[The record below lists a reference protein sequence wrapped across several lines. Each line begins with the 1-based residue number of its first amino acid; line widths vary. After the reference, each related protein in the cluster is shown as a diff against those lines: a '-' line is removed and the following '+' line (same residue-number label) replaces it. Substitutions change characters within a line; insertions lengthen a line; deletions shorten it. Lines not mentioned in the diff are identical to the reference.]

1 MIPLYSSI
9 NDTAPAR
16 MMALPELAEL
26 IERPSIGPKDKA
38 AAITPYTAHGKTK
51 QAAVDAPFWGIVKDH
66 DNDDRS
72 AEQVRAL
79 YDSFGV
85 AWMAWSTASHQ
96 QPKDGITANRWK
108 VVLPLAQQASYADVL
123 PLALGSDLILDT
135 DKAQS
140 RVQQVFYAPNKVSPA
155 APYLGMTRLD
165 LPLLDPT
172 DMAHPLVH
180 QCREKYEEA
189 ERKQA
194 ERAAAAVALKVRS
207 TAPRQ
212 GGSVIEAVNAAYDL
226 GNLLEHHGY
235 TRIGRKWLSP
245 ASKSGNPGV
254 VVLRGDD
261 GRERVYSHHGEAD
274 PLSNLNHGGHALDAF
289 DVLCCLDYGGDVRR
303 AVRELGARVSAPPPT
318 PTPPTKPKPPE
329 PPPTG
334 YPEPF
339 RGPMAALHAQIM
351 LASPKPQPAL
361 ATLACLIGMAGGVSG
376 VYCLEDGMRCN
387 LYGLGVSMSGTGK
400 DSPMASARAI
410 VAAAGGKLIG
420 QPASGEGLEDALE
433 SRRGMACVLDEVAH
447 IIAAMNHAKAPAHL
461 LSLARNLLTL
471 YSASRNFHT
480 MRQRAAEKKGRPEQV
495 QTILFPCLSLLG
507 FATPEKLGDAATA
520 GNVEDGLLGRML
532 FAFGDDSPK
541 HVRTRQGFEIPPEV
555 EAVAQQIGN
564 AARTREAGAGNL
576 EAYTNPEIVI
586 RSTAEAD
593 AFLDELLALFDRR
606 GAERKADL
614 TRTLFVRSYEKVIRI
629 AGVLAVWD
637 APAKPVIEHEHVA
650 WALHLVSA
658 SNDAAQTF
666 LREYMHGGEV
676 QAHAA
681 EILRALARLKERQGV
696 TEVQHSDLL
705 KAVCKTMAAKEFAVA
720 MEHLAEMEDVCIRE
734 EQHGPRKMRWYS

>member
-1 MIPLYSSI
+1 MSLLIEPV
-9 NDTAPAR
+9 AR
-16 MMALPELAEL
+16 ELLGEPNQHLSNARELRYGNHGSLSVDLDRNVWFDHEQDVGGGVLDL
-26 IERPSIGPKDKA
+26 IERRTGIARRAEQMQWLEERAIVAPPAAQKPQIEKAYDYADEHGEVLFQVVRMMPKDFRQRRPDGRGGWTWSVKGLRQVPYRLPALLA
-38 AAITPYTAHGKTK
+38 APD
-51 QAAVDAPFWGIVKDH
+51 AVVYVVEGEKDVDRLASLGLVATCNAGGAKNWRAEH
-66 DNDDRS
+66 AQPLAGRTVVILPDNDDAGRKHAQMVLAS
-72 AEQVRAL
+72 LQGIADARIVELPGLPPKGDVSDWLDAGGTVEKLRAL
-79 YDSFGV
+79 KPS
-85 AWMAWSTASHQ
+85 
-96 QPKDGITANRWK
+96 
-108 VVLPLAQQASYADVL
+108 
-123 PLALGSDLILDT
+123 
-135 DKAQS
+135 
-140 RVQQVFYAPNKVSPA
+140 
-155 APYLGMTRLD
+155 
-165 LPLLDPT
+165 
-172 DMAHPLVH
+172 
-180 QCREKYEEA
+180 EA
-189 ERKQA
+189 
-194 ERAAAAVALKVRS
+194 
-207 TAPRQ
+207 
-212 GGSVIEAVNAAYDL
+212 
-226 GNLLEHHGY
+226 
-235 TRIGRKWLSP
+235 
-245 ASKSGNPGV
+245 
-254 VVLRGDD
+254 
-261 GRERVYSHHGEAD
+261 
-274 PLSNLNHGGHALDAF
+274 
-289 DVLCCLDYGGDVRR
+289 
-303 AVRELGARVSAPPPT
+303 
-318 PTPPTKPKPPE
+318 TPPTKPKPPE
-329 PPPTG
+329 LPPTG

-339 RGPMAALHAQIM
+339 RGPMAALHAQIL

-532 FAFGDDSPK
+532 FAFGEDSPK
-541 HVRTRQGFEIPPEV
+541 HVRTRHGFEIPPEV

-576 EAYTNPEIVI
+576 EAYVNPEIVI

-681 EILRALARLKERQGV
+681 EILRALARLKERQRV